1 LDNILY
7 YVYSF
12 IVSSK
17 KLRESIEQKYKE
29 EDVSLKKKIIVN
41 KFFDFIMDDSKTVL
55 SQVQEL
61 QLILYDIYKEEI
73 VLNES
78 L

>member
-1 LDNILY
+1 
-7 YVYSF
+7 VYSF

>member
-1 LDNILY
+1 M
-7 YVYSF
+7 YSF